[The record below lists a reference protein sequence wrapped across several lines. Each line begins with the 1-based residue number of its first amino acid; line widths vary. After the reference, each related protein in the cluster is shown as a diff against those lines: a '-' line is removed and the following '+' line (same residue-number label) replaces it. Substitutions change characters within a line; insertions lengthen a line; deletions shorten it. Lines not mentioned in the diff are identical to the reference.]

1 MMCFDIVSNLPPLD
15 GPSERRQSS
24 GLGCRARSQQLPSP
38 PGPQLRGRKK
48 AQSHSLK
55 TATKLSCALGQGPT
69 YQNNKTPIL
78 KNPQAHYP

>member
-1 MMCFDIVSNLPPLD
+1 MICLDIVSNLLPLD
-15 GPSERRQSS
+15 GPSERRQSF

-38 PGPQLRGRKK
+38 PGPQLHRRKQ

-55 TATKLSCALGQGPT
+55 TATKLSCTLGQGPI

-78 KNPQAHYP
+78 KHPQAHYP